1 MNNDKCT
8 RRNEVD
14 WHQEIEIKKK
24 DTMRKGRVQRQ
35 RRYKNCCGILCLT
48 RFFFVKTT
56 RFANYFNLQIKDTFR
71 PSLTHCPNL
80 ALSPLLFWYLHEPH
94 PLAHVPPPR
103 RRVVHVASAKFE
115 VRHSLLL
122 AVLLRFTKDPFSQ
135 VRASALEGLVGF
147 YKCGRVERHHVLVGK
162 TLVSRTQG
170 TKVMLNSFT
179 RELNLLIRK
188 LS

>member
-24 DTMRKGRVQRQ
+24 DTMRKVQRQ